1 MAGQISNYR
10 RFYAVF
16 QKYSHPNGIEED
28 KAAVVSSFTQGRTTH
43 LSEMK
48 QTEYAAMCKTLEG
61 QLDYTDQRKKQRSI
75 CLHLIQGLGI
85 DTHDWSRINDFCRN
99 PRIAG
104 KPFADITLD
113 ELKALANKLRAIE
126 RSGGLKP
133 KSEEGRGK
141 SEESKCSSSDIKQH
155 QQIVLMNYG
164 NNIKP
169 N

>member
-1 MAGQISNYR
+1 MAGQINNYR

-28 KAAVVSSFTQGRTTH
+28 KAAVVSSFTQGRTAH

-48 QTEYAAMCKTLEG
+48 QQEYAAMCKTLEG
-61 QLDYTDQRKKQRSI
+61 QLGYTDQRKKQRSI
-75 CLHLIQGLGI
+75 CLHLMQGLGI

-126 RSGGLKP
+126 RSGGLK
-133 KSEEGRGK
+133 KSEEGREK
-141 SEESKCSSSDIKQH
+141 REESNTQSNQQH

-169 N
+169 S